1 MRTLY
6 HMQTRGGLYSI
17 ALQQHVDGTF
27 MIREFKHAR
36 ETGCYSMGSAGRIIA
51 GVEYSRRIQDAAT
64 YDGIFYTKA
73 VL

>member
-1 MRTLY
+1 MKTLY

-36 ETGCYSMGSAGRIIA
+36 EQACAYMGDADRETAMI
-51 GVEYSRRIQDAAT
+51 EYNRRINESAY
-64 YDGIFYTKA
+64 YDSIFYTKA